1 MLQRPGFNFIM
12 LIITFTNCLIL
23 ALDRY
28 PLSFTEIN
36 TFDKM
41 NIAMS
46 FIFGIE
52 MIIKLFGL
60 GVKEY
65 SRDGFNLFDAFIVAL
80 SIIDF
85 SLYFVSGSGGAA
97 LNAFR
102 AIRILRIFKL
112 SKGWKAFNIILTK
125 ILKSIKDIMYFV
137 LLLVVFIVVFTILG
151 LEFWS

>member
-1 MLQRPGFNFIM
+1 M
-12 LIITFTNCLIL
+12 
-23 ALDRY
+23 D
-28 PLSFTEIN
+28 